1 MAKIVEK
8 TILAPKVV
16 CMIIQAPE
24 IARKRLAGQFVIV
37 RISELGE
44 RIPLSIADADPD
56 RGTLTLVI
64 QEVGKTSACL
74 NQMEP
79 GEEILDVVGPLGTPT
94 HIENFGRVVGVGGG
108 VGIAPLHP
116 IVQALKRAGNHV
128 TTILGGRSKEFVIME
143 DEMRKVSD
151 DLLICTDD
159 GSYGKKGFVT
169 VVLQELLDAKT
180 PINYCIAI
188 GPPIMMRN
196 VCKITKP
203 YGIATYV
210 SLNTIM
216 VDGTGM
222 CGSCRVTVDGKT
234 RFVCVDGP
242 EFDGH
247 KVDFD
252 EMFKRM
258 EIFRPQEEEAYRQY
272 QEDLKKKPMRK
283 VVTETD

>member
-1 MAKIVEK
+1 MAKILEK
-8 TILAPKVV
+8 TVLAPKVV
-16 CMIIQAPE
+16 RMIVEAPE
-24 IARKRLAGQFVIV
+24 IARKRQAGQFVIV
-37 RISELGE
+37 RISEMGE

-64 QEVGKTSACL
+64 QEVGKTSACM
-74 NQMEP
+74 NEMKP
-79 GEEILDVVGPLGTPT
+79 GEEIPDVVGPLGTPT
-94 HIENFGRVVGVGGG
+94 HIENFGRVVGIGGG

-116 IVQALKRAGNHV
+116 IIQALKHAGNHV

-151 DLLICTDD
+151 ELLICTDD

-169 VVLQELLDAKT
+169 VVLQELIDAKT
-180 PINYCIAI
+180 AIDYCIAI

-196 VCKITKP
+196 VCKVTKP
-203 YGIATYV
+203 HGISTYV

-247 KVDFD
+247 QVDFD

-258 EIFRPQEEEAYRQY
+258 ETFKPHEEEAYRRH
-272 QEDLKKKPMRK
+272 QEGRKKKQVDRAA
-283 VVTETD
+283 TDRD

>member
-1 MAKIVEK
+1 MAKILQK
-8 TILAPKVV
+8 TVLAPKIVR
-16 CMIIQAPE
+16 MTIESPE
-24 IARKRLAGQFVIV
+24 IARKRQGGQFVIV

-44 RIPLSIADADPD
+44 RIPLSIADADPE

-74 NQMEP
+74 NEMEP
-79 GEEILDVVGPLGTPT
+79 GEEILDVVGPLGIPT
-94 HIENFGRVVGVGGG
+94 HIENFGRVVGIGGG

-116 IVQALKRAGNHV
+116 IIQALKRAGNHV

-151 DLLICTDD
+151 ELLICTDD

-169 VVLQELLDAKT
+169 VVLQELLDAKS
-180 PINYCIAI
+180 PIDYCIAI

-203 YGIATYV
+203 YGVTTYV

-242 EFDGH
+242 EFNGH
-247 KVDFD
+247 QVDFD

-258 EIFRPQEEEAYRQY
+258 EIFKPLEEQAYRRHQK
-272 QEDLKKKPMRK
+272 QMKKKHVRK
-283 VVTETD
+283 VAMEGD

>member
-1 MAKIVEK
+1 MARILEK
-8 TILAPKVV
+8 TLLAPKVV
-16 CMIIQAPE
+16 RMIIEAPE
-24 IARKRLAGQFVIV
+24 IARKRQAGQFVIV

-44 RIPLSIADADPD
+44 RIPLSIADADPR

-74 NQMEP
+74 NHMEP
-79 GEEILDVVGPLGTPT
+79 GEEIPDVVGPLGTPT
-94 HIENFGRVVGVGGG
+94 HIENFGHVLGIGGG

-128 TTILGGRSKEFVIME
+128 TSILGGRSKEFVIME
-143 DEMRKVSD
+143 EEMRKASD
-151 DLLICTDD
+151 ELLICTDD

-169 VVLQELLDAKT
+169 VVLQELLDAGRT
-180 PINYCIAI
+180 INYCIAI

-196 VCKITKP
+196 VCKVTKP
-203 YGIATYV
+203 HGITTYV
-210 SLNTIM
+210 SLNTLM

-222 CGSCRVTVDGKT
+222 CGCCRVTVDGKT

-258 EIFRPQEEEAYRQY
+258 EIFKPQEEQAYRRY

-283 VVTETD
+283 VATESD